1 MARLPFSRVVNVTM
15 SRNDAFPSRR
25 GFGVAMLL
33 TPTEKAG
40 KVDATHRTRAY
51 GSMEEVAVDWQTS
64 DEFYK
69 AAELAFSQNPRPIQ
83 IKAAFV
89 DIDTA
94 TDDDALKTELDAIYD
109 ADQDWYWI
117 GIDANMRDE
126 AYLDGLIEWTQAKNK
141 FALIDTNDAGHEDQ
155 NNATC
160 ISARHKGTVDRTA
173 TFYHNDAAEYAG
185 FALAASLGTFN
196 FDDANSAYTAKFKR
210 LMSVSPLNIGSSAVQ
225 AVTGFT
231 PQLGQSKDTG
241 HCANTYIDIGGRN
254 FVVEGSTL
262 TPNVFIDEIHA
273 TDWIIARTEE
283 EALGILLN
291 NKRVPFTDAGME
303 QIASA
308 ARTVMQ
314 QATRAGLVALDLN
327 PMTGDYEPAVEIIV
341 PSVFDV
347 PESQRKARIAPAISV
362 RFRYAG
368 ATHFTTIHYHMT
380 F

>member
-94 TDDDALKTELDAIYD
+94 TDDDALKAELDAIYD

-117 GIDANMRDE
+117 GIDASMRDE
-126 AYLDGLIEWTQAKNK
+126 DYLDGLIEWTQAKNK

-173 TFYHNDAAEYAG
+173 TFYHNDVAEYAG

-210 LMSVSPLNIGSSAVQ
+210 LMSVSPLNIGSAAVQ
-225 AVTGFT
+225 AITGFV

-327 PMTGDYEPAVEIIV
+327 PLTGDYEPAVEITV

-368 ATHFTTIHYHMT
+368 ATHFATIHYHMT